1 MNKVQVFQNEQFGKI
16 RTVHQNNEIFFVAA
30 DVCKVLEI
38 GQVTNSLRR
47 LENDEKALISIK
59 GISRGNDKVNVVNE
73 AGLYNLVLA
82 SRKPEAKAFKRWITH
97 DVIPAIRKTGKYEVK
112 AVKKAVENST
122 PIALSGYK
130 LKYYH
135 GVAVVTKRD
144 LAQVLNIDLAALQYY
159 IRKINLLN
167 KDVDYFIINGKD
179 LFDFKNKYGLS
190 RLCTSLTLITE
201 SGARKIYKVTH
212 NAYTPVL
219 FEEKQPV
226 LTSKQTEQKLVRKED
241 LPDSFFE
248 GIYID
253 PDNENFK
260 EILDDILEKLCAV
273 KNLILAWKNTY
284 RKVEENAVY
293 EKIVTEQAYRIYSRI
308 MDVRHIKFKTGNLAE
323 LKYGIK
329 QS

>member
-1 MNKVQVFQNEQFGKI
+1 M
-16 RTVHQNNEIFFVAA
+16 
-30 DVCKVLEI
+30 LEI

-82 SRKPEAKAFKRWITH
+82 SRKPEVKAFKRWITH
-97 DVIPAIRKTGKYEVK
+97 DVIPAIRKTSKYEVK
-112 AVKKAVENST
+112 KTVENST
-122 PIALSGYK
+122 PVALSGYK
-130 LKYYH
+130 LKYYR

-144 LAQVLNIDLAALQYY
+144 LAQVLNMNLADLQYY

-190 RLCTSLTLITE
+190 RLCTCLTLITE

-212 NAYTPVL
+212 NAYTTVL

-226 LTSKQTEQKLVRKED
+226 LASKQTEQKVVRKED

-260 EILDDILEKLCAV
+260 DILDDILEKLYAV

-308 MDVRHIKFKTGNLAE
+308 MDVKHIKFKTGNLAE

>member
-16 RTVHQNNEIFFVAA
+16 RTVQNNNEIFFVAT
-30 DVCKVLEI
+30 DVCKSLEI
-38 GQVTNSLRR
+38 KNVSQAVAKLD
-47 LENDEKALISIK
+47 NDERSMFNIGRQGAT
-59 GISRGNDKVNVVNE
+59 NVVNE

-122 PIALSGYK
+122 PVALSGYK
-130 LKYYH
+130 LKYYR

-308 MDVRHIKFKTGNLAE
+308 MDVRHIKF
-323 LKYGIK
+323 
-329 QS
+329 